1 MITLHTR
8 IRNLTPAQDSALSA
22 YAERFNHVAHHLAAD
37 MVKDRRTGPS
47 FKNAYLRRFDITARQ
62 FNAVRRYVEGL
73 ATNRVENLKH
83 QENILSDKIAATK
96 KLLPKIEK
104 QIEKAKKNGVSTSD
118 LQRLENRLH
127 QKKRKLRNLLERQS
141 KTIDDLHRPFASGIC
156 FGGRKLFHSQFHLE
170 ENGYKDHAEWMA
182 EWTFARASQFFVLG
196 SKDETTGCQG
206 CVARVQE
213 DGSFLLD
220 VRLPGD
226 SEKCVTIGPL
236 RFPYGDEKLRA
247 ALSLHAGLS
256 KTKLPKITKQSKA
269 GKPYSRFVYP
279 KDLSA
284 LSWRFQRDEKGWRI
298 LVSFNEPEV
307 AVTTNAKTG
316 VLAVDLNADH
326 LAWAELDRF
335 GNPVATGNISCVTY
349 GKTTEQASAIIE
361 AAAIMLVNRASQV
374 GKPLVLEK
382 LDFSKKKGQLTEVDG
397 PRYARMLSSL
407 SYQKILGAVQA
418 RARKENVAL
427 MQVNPAFTSVIGRIN
442 YAHRYGLTVHQGAA
456 VAIGRRAFGRFVK
469 NTRTGKVHKQFGLR
483 ETPIGQAGRDGVKTV
498 TAPDGRGAQVTF
510 PYPEWNKRKH
520 VWTLLGKVSRKM
532 KAALAAQRV
541 AEKSDPPERTVESA
555 RIQPEVPVVEAA

>member
-8 IRNLTPAQDSALSA
+8 IGNLTAQQETALSA
-22 YAERFNHVAHHLAAD
+22 YAEQFNRVAHHLAAD
-37 MVKDRRTGPS
+37 MAQEKRTGPS

-62 FNAVRRYVEGL
+62 FNAVRLYVEGL

-83 QENILSDKIAATK
+83 QENILSNKIAATK
-96 KLLPKIEK
+96 SLLPKIGK
-104 QIEKAKKNGVSTSD
+104 QIEKAKKNSVSTSD

-156 FGGRKLFHSQFHLE
+156 FGGRKLFHSQFYPE
-170 ENGYKDHAEWMA
+170 ENGYADHAEWLA
-182 EWTFARASQFFVLG
+182 EWRNVRSSQFFVLG
-196 SKDETTGCQG
+196 SRDETAGCQG
-206 CVARVQE
+206 CVTRVQE
-213 DGSFLLD
+213 DCSFLLD
-220 VRLPGD
+220 VRLPGNTG
-226 SEKCVTIGPL
+226 EHVTIGPL
-236 RFPYGDEKLRA
+236 RFPYEAEKLRKA
-247 ALSLHAGLS
+247 VALHAQLS
-256 KTKLPKITKQSKA
+256 KQNLPKITKQSKA
-269 GKPYSRFVYP
+269 GKPYSRIVYP
-279 KDLSA
+279 EDLSS
-284 LSWRFQRDEKGWRI
+284 LSWRFQRDKKGWRV
-298 LVSFNEPEV
+298 LVSFQEPD
-307 AVTTNAKTG
+307 VTVQTRIYAG
-316 VLAVDLNADH
+316 AIGVDLNADH

-335 GNPVATGNISCVTY
+335 GNPVETGSISCVTY

-361 AAAIMLVNRASQV
+361 AAAITLTKRAKQA

-418 RARKENVAL
+418 RARKEHVAL
-427 MQVNPAFTSVIGRIN
+427 LQVNPAFTSVIGRIN

-456 VAIGRRAFGRFVK
+456 VAIGRRAFGRFVE
-469 NTRTGKVHKQFGLR
+469 NTRTGQSHKQFGLR
-483 ETPIGQAGRDGVKTV
+483 ETPIGQAGRDGIKTV

-541 AEKSDPPERTVESA
+541 AEKSDPPERTAESLG
-555 RIQPEVPVVEAA
+555 IKPEIPVVAAA